1 MLLTAQ
7 RPIDIDDH
15 PIVRKR
21 YLVATPTID
30 LVTQRIVKQ
39 IKLRNPGAIL
49 YGYPRFGKTSS
60 IRYVIHYLNE
70 IFPGAVCVNFRCE
83 THKSGSEDSF
93 LIALL
98 TAVGHKEP
106 LAGKISRKRHRLLEH
121 ICMLADRSGKDWIV
135 FFADEAQKLQVIE
148 YEWLRDL
155 HDALELKG
163 IRMIT
168 ILVGQ
173 PQLLDQ
179 KSALRKSMNTQ
190 IVLRFM
196 VTEIRFGGIV
206 SAEDVATCLA
216 AYDASCYPPESAW
229 TFTRFFYPQAFAA
242 GMRLSTYAH
251 ALWKAFERA
260 HKAANLGER
269 IEIPMAYFARAV
281 EHALSEHSTRD
292 SDGFGFS
299 PAIWDE
305 AVLES
310 NYVLACEEI
319 RLGLP
324 LPDWRS

>member
-1 MLLTAQ
+1 MTLGYQ
-7 RPIDIDDH
+7 RPTDIDDH

-21 YLVATPTID
+21 YLVPTPTID
-30 LVTQRIVKQ
+30 LVTDRVVKQ
-39 IKLRNPGAIL
+39 IRLRNPGAIL

-60 IRYVIHYLNE
+60 IRYVIHYLGE
-70 IFPGAVCVNFRCE
+70 KFPGAVCVNFRCE

-98 TAVGHKEP
+98 SAVGHKEP
-106 LAGKISRKRHRLLEH
+106 LAGKISRKRIRLLEY

-179 KSALRKSMNTQ
+179 KSALRHSKDTQ

-196 VTEIRFGGIV
+196 VTEIRFGGI
-206 SAEDVATCLA
+206 SSPEDVATCLQ
-216 AYDASCYPPESAW
+216 AYDESCYPPDSAW
-229 TFTRFFYPQAFAA
+229 TFTRFFYPRAHAA
-242 GMRLSTYAH
+242 GLQLSTQAT
-251 ALWKAFERA
+251 ALWRAFERA
-260 HKAANLGER
+260 HKTAAMSAPM
-269 IEIPMAYFARAV
+269 EIPMAYFARAV
-281 EHALSEHSTRD
+281 EHALSEHSVSD
-292 SDGFGFS
+292 SESFCFS
-299 PAIWDE
+299 MAIWDE

-319 RLGLP
+319 KQGLP
-324 LPDWRS
+324 LPEWR